1 MEKDINYYMNLPY
14 KIEIVKDN
22 EFNSYVALCPE
33 LKGCITTGE
42 TEYEALKNLE
52 DAKRVWLE
60 DALKSDSNVP
70 EPEAMRKYSGEF
82 KLRMPKSLHKK
93 LAEHSRDEGISMNQ
107 YCIMLLSN
115 NDSKLYPACS
125 VATK

>member
-1 MEKDINYYMNLPY
+1 MKKEIEYYMNLPY

-22 EFNSYVALCPE
+22 EFDSYVALCPE

-52 DAKRVWLE
+52 DAKRIWLT
-60 DALKSDSNVP
+60 DALESNGNIP
-70 EPEAMRKYSGEF
+70 EPEAMKKYSGEF

-107 YCIMLLSN
+107 YCIMLLSD
-115 NDSKLYPACS
+115 NDSKLYPSYS
-125 VATK
+125 VALK

>member
-1 MEKDINYYMNLPY
+1 MKKEIGHYMNLPY

-52 DAKRVWLE
+52 DAKHIWLI
-60 DALKSDSNVP
+60 DALESDGNIL
-70 EPEAMRKYSGEF
+70 EPVLHNA
-82 KLRMPKSLHKK
+82 LR
-93 LAEHSRDEGISMNQ
+93 
-107 YCIMLLSN
+107 
-115 NDSKLYPACS
+115 
-125 VATK
+125 

>member
-22 EFNSYVALCPE
+22 EFNSYVALYPE